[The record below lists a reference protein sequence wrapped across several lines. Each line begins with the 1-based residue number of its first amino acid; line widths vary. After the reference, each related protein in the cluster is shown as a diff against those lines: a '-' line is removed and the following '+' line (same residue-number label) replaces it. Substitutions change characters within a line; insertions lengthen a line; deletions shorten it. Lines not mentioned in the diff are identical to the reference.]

1 MDDSE
6 KLETL
11 STRDRTK
18 TNININIEMILMFGY
33 LHILLFISY

>member
-18 TNININIEMILMFGY
+18 TNINTNIEMILMFGY